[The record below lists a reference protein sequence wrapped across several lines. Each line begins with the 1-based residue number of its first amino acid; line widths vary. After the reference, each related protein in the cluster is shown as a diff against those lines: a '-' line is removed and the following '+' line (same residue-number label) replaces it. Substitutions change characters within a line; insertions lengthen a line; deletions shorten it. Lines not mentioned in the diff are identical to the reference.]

1 MNLSA
6 RQSVMTGMIS
16 DAYDSNRGVLAAA
29 ATGLSDFICSN
40 GGDVDRI
47 FGVSGI
53 NPELLANPTLSLDL
67 VNYCR
72 VMEEAARL
80 SGVDNFGLYYGKQ
93 FQPQSLGLI
102 GYIGLS
108 SPTLTEALHNM
119 AADFQWHQRHTLTQ
133 MVDIGDCWR
142 LDYQVRHGAILCRRQ
157 DAELTLGMFL
167 NVIRY
172 ALGKNWAPRAV
183 HFEHP
188 RPEQWHEHSKV
199 FDAPVWFEQPY
210 NSLIIP
216 KADLASCVMPES
228 DTALLMVLR
237 QTIRQ
242 LNRTQEHQDFIDQ
255 TRAQIRL
262 QMVHGEPSLDDV
274 AAKMGLSTWSLQRN
288 LRSEGISFSALVDKL
303 RCEMA
308 TRYMQQNQLSI
319 SEMALLLG
327 YSEVSAFSRAFRRWF
342 NISPRQWRKS
352 PM

>member
-1 MNLSA
+1 MNISA
-6 RQSVMTGMIS
+6 RQSALTGMIT
-16 DAYDSNRGVLAAA
+16 DAFDSNRGVLAAA
-29 ATGLSDFICSN
+29 ATGLSDFISSN

-72 VMEEAARL
+72 VMEEAAHY

-93 FQPQSLGLI
+93 FKPQSLGLI

-108 SPTLTEALHNM
+108 SPTLTDALHNM
-119 AADFQWHQRHTLTQ
+119 ATDFQWHQHHTLTQ

-216 KADLASCVMPES
+216 KVDLMRSSMPES

-242 LNRTQEHQDFIDQ
+242 LNRTTDNQDLIDQ
-255 TRAQIRL
+255 TRTQVRL
-262 QMVHGEPSLDDV
+262 QMMHGEPNLDDV

-288 LRSEGISFSALVDKL
+288 LKREGISFSTLVDKL

-319 SEMALLLG
+319 SDMALLLG

-352 PM
+352 PI

>member
-1 MNLSA
+1 MIISA
-6 RQSVMTGMIS
+6 RQSALTGMIS
-16 DAYDSNRGVLAAA
+16 DAFDSNRGVLAAA
-29 ATGLSDFICSN
+29 ATGLSDFISSN

-72 VMEEAARL
+72 VMEEAARY

-93 FQPQSLGLI
+93 FKPQSLGLI

-108 SPTLTEALHNM
+108 SPTLTDALHNM
-119 AADFQWHQRHTLTQ
+119 ATDFQWHQHHTLTQ

-216 KADLASCVMPES
+216 KADLVRCSMPES

-242 LNRTQEHQDFIDQ
+242 LNRMSDNQDLIDQ
-255 TRAQIRL
+255 TRTQVRL
-262 QMVHGEPSLDDV
+262 QMMHGEPNLDEV
-274 AAKMGLSTWSLQRN
+274 AAKMGLSPWSLQRN
-288 LRSEGISFSALVDKL
+288 LKREGISFSTLVDKL

-319 SEMALLLG
+319 SDMALLLG

-342 NISPRQWRKS
+342 NISPRQWRNS
-352 PM
+352 

>member
-1 MNLSA
+1 M
-6 RQSVMTGMIS
+6 
-16 DAYDSNRGVLAAA
+16 
-29 ATGLSDFICSN
+29 
-40 GGDVDRI
+40 
-47 FGVSGI
+47 
-53 NPELLANPTLSLDL
+53 
-67 VNYCR
+67 
-72 VMEEAARL
+72 
-80 SGVDNFGLYYGKQ
+80 
-93 FQPQSLGLI
+93 I

-108 SPTLTEALHNM
+108 SPTLTDALHNM
-119 AADFQWHQRHTLTQ
+119 ATDFQWHQHHTLTQ

-172 ALGKNWAPRAV
+172 ALGKNWSPRAV

-188 RPEQWHEHSKV
+188 RPEQWQEHSKV

-216 KADLASCVMPES
+216 KADLVRSYMPES

-242 LNRTQEHQDFIDQ
+242 LNRTADDQDLIDQ
-255 TRAQIRL
+255 TRTQVRL
-262 QMVHGEPSLDDV
+262 QMMHGEPNLDDV
-274 AAKMGLSTWSLQRN
+274 ANKMGLSTWSLQRN
-288 LRSEGISFSALVDKL
+288 LRKEGISFSTLVDKL

-319 SEMALLLG
+319 SDMALLLG

-352 PM
+352 PI

>member
-1 MNLSA
+1 MNISA
-6 RQSVMTGMIS
+6 RQSALTGMIS

-29 ATGLSDFICSN
+29 ATGLSDFISSN

-72 VMEEAARL
+72 VMEEAARY

-119 AADFQWHQRHTLTQ
+119 ATDFQWHQRHTLTQ

-142 LDYQVRHGAILCRRQ
+142 LDYQVRHGAILYRRQ

-242 LNRTQEHQDFIDQ
+242 LNRTSEHQDFIDQ
-255 TRAQIRL
+255 ARTQICL
-262 QMVHGEPSLDDV
+262 QMMHGEPCLEDV
-274 AAKMGLSTWSLQRN
+274 ANKMGLSTWSLQRS
-288 LRSEGISFSALVDKL
+288 LRTEGISFSALVDKL

-308 TRYMQQNQLSI
+308 TSYMQQNQLSI

-352 PM
+352 PI